1 MSMGVKEGWSG
12 RMKKKFEKKKTKRTW
27 ENFK

>member
-12 RMKKKFEKKKTKRTW
+12 RMKKKFEKKTKRTW